1 MKTLARLLAL
11 APALASLPAC
21 VVSTSDLEP
30 KTAADC
36 QSFEKPCG
44 YRCVSLDDP
53 ATGCSNESCDPVD
66 LFTDPGHCGACGHSC
81 TLTACSEAVCL
92 PESLQRGTAGD
103 LRGIAELDGTLYWLE
118 GSQSGR
124 LASWSP
130 ATGSGAFTNANAT
143 VVTTQLDAAAGRSN
157 APSAFRIAALPALGR
172 LYVAGS
178 GGVVPANNLTIWEID
193 PSVPSKT
200 EFYTE
205 AALAAVT
212 VDGIA
217 ATSAGVHYVR
227 SDDLRLAF
235 APPSAV
241 TPTFVSTSNTE
252 PLRGL
257 AALGSEVYYGFSSA
271 FGTVARVA
279 GAGPEVPVA
288 TGVGTLP
295 HRLAA
300 VPGGGSGTLVYFASE
315 ADGSARLVDGS
326 TLVEI
331 YGGSGVPLPID
342 VAADSNGAY
351 FFDPVIGE
359 VLEFRA
365 DGWFFPLARSATPF
379 GIAVDSTYVYWT
391 DASGSV
397 MRVPK

>member
-1 MKTLARLLAL
+1 MRIPARLLAV
-11 APALASLPAC
+11 AVALASLAAC

-30 KTAADC
+30 KIAADC
-36 QSFEKPCG
+36 QPFEKPCG

-66 LFTDPGHCGACGHSC
+66 LFADGSHCGACGHSC
-81 TLTACSEAVCL
+81 TVTACVEAVCL
-92 PESLQRGTAGD
+92 PESLQRGIAGD
-103 LRGIAELDGTLYWLE
+103 LRGIAEMNGTLYWLE
-118 GSQSGR
+118 GSEGGR
-124 LASWSP
+124 LVSWSP
-130 ATGSGAFTNANAT
+130 ATGDGSFTNSNS
-143 VVTTQLDAAAGRSN
+143 VVVVKSLDAATGRSG
-157 APSAFRIAALPALGR
+157 APSAFRISALPALSR

-178 GGVVPANNLTIWEID
+178 GGTVLTNNLTLWEID
-193 PSVPSKT
+193 PSAPSKT

-205 AALAAVT
+205 PAVSSPT

-235 APPSAV
+235 ASGGAS
-241 TPTFVSTSNTE
+241 TLISTSNLE

-257 AALGSEVYYGFSSA
+257 AVLGNDVYYGFSSD
-271 FGTVARVA
+271 FGTVARVSGA
-279 GAGPEVPVA
+279 GAEVVVA
-288 TGVGTLP
+288 TGVSTLP

-300 VPGGGSGTLVYFASE
+300 VQGGSGPLVYFASE
-315 ADGSARLVDGS
+315 ADGSARLLDG
-326 TLVEI
+326 TALVGI
-331 YGGSGVPLPID
+331 YGGSGVPHPID

-359 VLEFRA
+359 VLEYRA
-365 DGWFFPLARSATPF
+365 DGWFYPLARGAAPF
-379 GIAVDSTYVYWT
+379 GIAVDSTHVYWT
-391 DASGSV
+391 DANGSV

>member
-1 MKTLARLLAL
+1 MKTSARLLAFV
-11 APALASLPAC
+11 APALAALSAC
-21 VVSTSDLEP
+21 VVSTGDLEP

-36 QSFEKPCG
+36 QPFEKPCG

-53 ATGCSNESCDPVD
+53 GTGCSNESCDAVD
-66 LFTDPGHCGACGHSC
+66 LFTDPSHCGACGHSC
-81 TLTACSEAVCL
+81 TLTACVEAVCL

-103 LRGIAELDGTLYWLE
+103 LRGIAEMNGTLYWLE
-118 GSQSGR
+118 GSQGGR
-124 LASWSP
+124 LVSWSP
-130 ATGSGAFTNANAT
+130 SAGSGAFTNANAI
-143 VVTTQLDAAAGRSN
+143 VVTTLLDAAAGRSN
-157 APSAFRIAALPALGR
+157 APSASRISALPSLGR

-178 GGVVPANNLTIWEID
+178 GGGLPTNNLTLWEID
-193 PSVPSKT
+193 PSGPSKT
-200 EFYTE
+200 SFYSE
-205 AALAAVT
+205 ASVAGIV

-217 ATSAGVHYVR
+217 ATGAGVHYVR

-241 TPTFVSTSNTE
+241 TPTFISTSNTQA
-252 PLRGL
+252 LRGL
-257 AALGSEVYYGFSSA
+257 AVLGNDVYYGFSSD
-271 FGTVARVA
+271 FGTLARVSGAGAEVVVAR
-279 GAGPEVPVA
+279 
-288 TGVGTLP
+288 GVGTLP

-300 VPGGGSGTLVYFASE
+300 VVGGSGALVYFASE
-315 ADGSARLVDGS
+315 DDGSARLVDGP
-326 TLVEI
+326 TLVQI
-331 YGGSGVPLPID
+331 YSGSGVPHAID

-359 VLEFRA
+359 VLEYRA
-365 DGWFFPLARSATPF
+365 DGWFFPLARGAAPF